1 MSIALHVHA
10 VAWPLRL
17 HSLILNFDC
26 MCHASNVN
34 LINPLAKVQHVVAKA
49 KRTLESNNPVMYE
62 LKQLCG
68 PKLLEKRK
76 SNPKKPVEPEG
87 GFIAQFSAS
96 RRLKLHTSTLHAG
109 PDDAA
114 QPARIDTQSTLA
126 MDSQGLPAPPAAP
139 KFLEAVLSDLE
150 SRPSTCFDHA
160 KQYKK
165 QFRELIKQGQGSP
178 NKHGCRM
185 IYLMSFVCVHSVF

>member
-1 MSIALHVHA
+1 MSIAGHVHA
-10 VAWPLRL
+10 VAWPLRW

-26 MCHASNVN
+26 MCHASNMN

-68 PKLLEKRK
+68 PKLLEKSK

-96 RRLKLHTSTLHAG
+96 RRLKLHTSTLHAQVRMMLHSRYVSTPRALWRWICKDCRHLLLLRNSWKLSSVISRAG
-109 PDDAA
+109 LQHVSTMPSSIRNSSGSSSSRDKDRQTNTGAA
-114 QPARIDTQSTLA
+114 
-126 MDSQGLPAPPAAP
+126 
-139 KFLEAVLSDLE
+139 
-150 SRPSTCFDHA
+150 
-160 KQYKK
+160 
-165 QFRELIKQGQGSP
+165 
-178 NKHGCRM
+178 
-185 IYLMSFVCVHSVF
+185 